1 MPYIIAVLA
10 IAVVGIG
17 FTFFQSSKQPT
28 TPETTVTVTNTPTTE
43 VAAQTNTYRN
53 GVHTATVTYLTPV
66 KAEYKLE
73 VSLTLEN
80 DTVTDAQV
88 IYTQGA
94 EKDPNA
100 QKFETAYRTEV
111 IGKDIGSLNLSRV
124 GGASLT
130 TGAFNKA
137 LTAIKTDAKS

>member
-17 FTFFQSSKQPT
+17 FTFFQSSKQST
-28 TPETTVTVTNTPTTE
+28 IPETSTTVTNTPTTE
-43 VAAQTNTYRN
+43 VVTQTNIYKN

-66 KAEYKLE
+66 KAEYMLG

-88 IYTQGA
+88 IYSQGA

-100 QKFETAYRTEV
+100 QNFETAYRTEI
-111 IGKDIGSLNLSRV
+111 IGKNIDSLNLSRV

-130 TGAFNKA
+130 TGAFNKSLA
-137 LTAIKTDAKS
+137 AIKTDAKL